1 MAVVFTDSA
10 NTYSSSRLI
19 ISVLKET
26 IILKVFFSLQSMV
39 TKFAWKNRQLTLA
52 IAYSPATKK
61 SYLFIKYNLCFAVN
75 RICYLSGSAV
85 WPYSRG
91 WQSAVALQRG
101 C

>member
-1 MAVVFTDSA
+1 MAVCIYRQCQLIAKSFDHSCFKGNY
-10 NTYSSSRLI
+10 NTE
-19 ISVLKET
+19 SV
-26 IILKVFFSLQSMV
+26 FSLQSMV

-52 IAYSPATKK
+52 IAYSPATEK
-61 SYLFIKYNLCFAVN
+61 SYLIIKYNLYFAVN

-91 WQSAVALQRG
+91 WQSAVVLQRG